1 MNRYILL
8 CVSLKNML
16 FISEAMLILGEAFN
30 ERDGWFEDG
39 VPGDGQRFLKMGGGG
54 FGFIQTIY

>member
-1 MNRYILL
+1 
-8 CVSLKNML
+8 ML

-39 VPGDGQRFLKMGGGG
+39 VPRDGQRFLKMGEGG
-54 FGFIQTIY
+54 IWYYTNYILMSE